1 MYIAKEICTLLRVQN
16 KRLILVGF
24 LVILTIVTG
33 YLFFLRKEQLD
44 RKEKASSLKGEVFAF
59 QNDGNGYL
67 TCKLLTT
74 QIKKNLELLS
84 PDVLILR
91 TTECIYTDKN
101 GEIASVTVPLA
112 FYNKNLGQLYI
123 VNAGIDNGDM
133 PGDGYIDRLIAY
145 VVGPNKDPTVHLYP
159 VTDFSKND
167 PGFKEF
173 FSTAKIFTD
182 WNKNFVES
190 GNFKFLPKAEKNRI
204 FFISGLTYVLE

>member
-1 MYIAKEICTLLRVQN
+1 MCVQN
-16 KRLILVGF
+16 KKLILVIF
-24 LVILTIVTG
+24 LLILTIAAG
-33 YLFFLRKEQLD
+33 YLFFLRKNQLD
-44 RKEKASSLKGEVFAF
+44 RREKASSLKGEIFSF
-59 QNDGNGYL
+59 QNDGSGYL

-101 GEIASVTVPLA
+101 GEVASVTVPLA
-112 FYNKNLGQLYI
+112 FYNTNLGQLYI
-123 VNAGIDNGDM
+123 VNAGLDNGDM
-133 PGDGYIDRLIAY
+133 PGDAYIDNLITY

-167 PGFKEF
+167 SGFKEF

-182 WNKNFVES
+182 WDKKFVES
-190 GNFKFLPKAEKNRI
+190 GDFKFLPKAEKSQI